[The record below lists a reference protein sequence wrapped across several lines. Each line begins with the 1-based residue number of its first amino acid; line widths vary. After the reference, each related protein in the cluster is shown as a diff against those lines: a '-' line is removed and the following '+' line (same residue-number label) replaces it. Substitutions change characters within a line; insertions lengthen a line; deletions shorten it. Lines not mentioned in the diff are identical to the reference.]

1 MKTKTEGERSENQR
15 YTAGVPLA
23 RIVPRSLVKSAD
35 LVVLTQPRSYSAER
49 FRRLRS
55 LLGAALEQTS
65 RVVVV
70 TSAAPNEGKSLIA
83 ANLALTIAFG
93 KDERVLL
100 LDADLR
106 KPSLGKF
113 LDPKPSLGLADIL
126 SGRTTHEHVILDIKD
141 SMLDVLPAGKPPPD
155 PVEMLTSERMRELL
169 QEMRQRYEWIII
181 DTPPIVPFTDAD
193 AAGRLSDGYLLVVR
207 AGQTSQS
214 IFKQATS
221 LASGAPILGVVL
233 NDSKGGFADHSYK
246 YKYYYDHYYSKDR
259 KQ

>member
-1 MKTKTEGERSENQR
+1 MKPKSEEKRSENQR
-15 YTAGVPLA
+15 FTAGVPLA
-23 RIVPRSLVKSAD
+23 RIVPRSLVKAAE
-35 LVVLTQPRSYSAER
+35 LIVLTQPRSYSAER

-55 LLGAALEQTS
+55 LLGAALEQKS

-83 ANLALTIAFG
+83 ANLALTIASG

-106 KPSLGKF
+106 KPSIGRF

-126 SGRTTHEHVILDIKD
+126 DDRTTQEHVILDIKD

-155 PVEMLTSERMRELL
+155 PVEMLTSEKMRELML
-169 QEMRQRYEWIII
+169 ELRRHYDWVII

-193 AAGRLSDGYLLVVR
+193 AAGRLSDGYVLVVR

-214 IFKQATS
+214 IFKQATA
-221 LASGAPILGVVL
+221 LATGAPVLGIVL

-246 YKYYYDHYYSKDR
+246 YKYYYDHYYSQDR
-259 KQ
+259 KE

>member
-1 MKTKTEGERSENQR
+1 MKPKPEGERSEDKR

-23 RIVPRSLVKSAD
+23 RIVPRTLVKSTE

-55 LLGAALEQTS
+55 LLGAALEQKS
-65 RVVVV
+65 RMVVI

-83 ANLALTIAFG
+83 ANLALTIASG

-113 LDPKPSLGLADIL
+113 LDPKPNLGLADIL
-126 SGRTTHEHVILDIKD
+126 AGRTTLEHVILDIKD
-141 SMLDVLPAGKPPPD
+141 SMLDALPAGKPPPD
-155 PVEMLTSERMRELL
+155 PVEMLTSERMRELML
-169 QEMRQRYEWIII
+169 ELRGQYEWIII

-193 AAGRLSDGYLLVVR
+193 SAGRLSDGYILVVR
-207 AGQTSQS
+207 AGQTAQS
-214 IFKQATS
+214 RFKQATA
-221 LASGAPILGVVL
+221 LATGAPILGIVL

-246 YKYYYDHYYSKDR
+246 YKYYYDHYYSQDR
-259 KQ
+259 KE